1 MKNLKINKNKI
12 KALLGAI
19 VISTNLTA
27 CSFKKADTDTKQTYS
42 LENSILENDDVQYLY
57 VNDTLV
63 PISDVKLMDKSKN
76 IIESVDG
83 ILVNNEIMNISNP
96 VEIKFSNDIE
106 GVILENKIIPVT
118 EFTLVNG
125 NTKEE
130 ITSIEGV
137 FIDNK
142 LVSVSLNDNS
152 LIDSEN
158 DDIGYTDIDTD
169 EEYELL
175 TTEKFEDLC
184 AERIKAFND
193 VNLPVNETDVIV
205 YIMGTNSD
213 KLAEDNK
220 ELIAQ
225 IVGDKSEIE
234 VINDFGKVCAAIAM
248 KNFESFQKDHSSENF
263 IKVSDSIFGEQKNS
277 MIAVEGYIDKIM
289 SSYNDGGKV
298 NTYVSELFDQL
309 NSGDLSKLDDG
320 VGFSMSTYLMLLDA
334 MDKSSFIALN
344 EENRDMLAQ
353 LITSE
358 KYVSDIK
365 AIFTG
370 CEDVKTRTK

>member
-27 CSFKKADTDTKQTYS
+27 CSFKKADTETKQTYS

-57 VNDTLV
+57 VNDTLI
-63 PISDVKLMDKSKN
+63 PISDVKLMDKSNN

-83 ILVNNEIMNISNP
+83 VLINNEIMNISNP
-96 VEIKFSNDIE
+96 VEIKFSNDID
-106 GVILENKIIPVT
+106 GVILNNKIIPVT

-125 NTKEE
+125 KTKEE
-130 ITSIEGV
+130 ITSIKGV
-137 FIDNK
+137 FINNK
-142 LVSVSLNDNS
+142 LVSIDDGHIISVDGIINGNS
-152 LIDSEN
+152 L
-158 DDIGYTDIDTD
+158 D
-169 EEYELL
+169 ETL

-184 AERIKAFND
+184 AERIKAFSD

-263 IKVSDSIFGEQKNS
+263 IKVSDGIFGEQKNS
-277 MIAVEGYIDKIM
+277 MIAVEGYIDKIVP
-289 SSYNDGGKV
+289 SYNDGGKV

-320 VGFSMSTYLMLLDA
+320 VGFAMSTYLMLLDA
-334 MDKSSFIALN
+334 MDKSSFITLN

-358 KYVSDIK
+358 KYVSNIK
-365 AIFTG
+365 ATFTG

>member
-27 CSFKKADTDTKQTYS
+27 CSFKKADTKQTYS

-83 ILVNNEIMNISNP
+83 VLVNSEIMNISNP

-106 GVILENKIIPVT
+106 GVILGNKIIPVT

-263 IKVSDSIFGEQKNS
+263 IKVSDGIFGEQKSS

-320 VGFSMSTYLMLLDA
+320 VGFSMSTYLMILDA

-358 KYVSDIK
+358 KYVS
-365 AIFTG
+365 
-370 CEDVKTRTK
+370 